1 VVGEGVGAGVVGGG
15 GVGEGAVG
23 VQGEAGTYSAGAF
36 GFGERPE
43 EAVGCDIEEGCDAA
57 RIRPTDLYCQDDR
70 FLPFSRMSG
79 AAKIFVVALVAF
91 LVYGSVELTAQLDS
105 AVPVNLGYIL
115 VGLGAIALPLRNF
128 RRTWWVTAALWLAIS
143 GLALAFPLTDAHFH
157 AVAAAAFL
165 LVVMTG
171 TTLVSMFYAG
181 PLDEDAAGIASGLA
195 VRLLLGAMGAL
206 AIGFASPLADWV
218 WQAQGPAIGRVA
230 FFAAAILAAG
240 TLVTALVG
248 GFVEARAERSDDPPV
263 RQIGSPEK
271 PAREPRRTKA
281 PTARPARQGILD
293 ILGQVGD
300 RLEVMLWNVKEVI
313 RTVSIYVLRTVA
325 YVIWKLVISLVNW
338 VVKVLVLTWRYVAAG
353 VKHTVRLGC
362 NAVRDAVVALV
373 WAAIF
378 VLVPV
383 SALAGA
389 GLLVAISAD
398 ETRRY
403 IATGALSVLL
413 QIIVVQ
419 FLALL
424 LATVAWIMLASQR
437 RRDSLASAQ
446 SSATITVPYL
456 LLFVAA
462 GGWLLG
468 LPGTFGHGPIR
479 VGFLTLTSTALIVV
493 ALVLRPWLNRMQA
506 RPPAQQF
513 QSAAGQGHGGLPGW
527 PAEEPER

>member
-1 VVGEGVGAGVVGGG
+1 VAAISVEDGIDR
-15 GVGEGAVG
+15 
-23 VQGEAGTYSAGAF
+23 GTFSAGAF

-43 EAVGCDIEEGCDAA
+43 EAVGCDVEEGCDAA
-57 RIRPTDLYCQDDR
+57 RIRPTDLYCDQHDR
-70 FLPFSRMSG
+70 FLPFSGMSG
-79 AAKIFVVALVAF
+79 AGKIFVVALVAF

-115 VGLGAIALPLRNF
+115 VGLGAIALPLRKF
-128 RRTWWVTAALWLAIS
+128 RRTCWVTAALWLAIS

-171 TTLVSMFYAG
+171 TTVLSMFHAAL
-181 PLDEDAAGIASGLA
+181 LDEDAAGIASGLA
-195 VRLLLGAMGAL
+195 VRQLLGAMGAL

-240 TLVTALVG
+240 TLVTAIVG
-248 GFVEARAERSDDPPV
+248 GFVESAKRSDDRPV
-263 RQIGSPEK
+263 PKIGSPEK
-271 PAREPRRTKA
+271 PAMLPRQAKA
-281 PTARPARQGILD
+281 TTARGARRGRSPMD
-293 ILGQVGD
+293 ILVQAVD
-300 RLEVMLWNVKEVI
+300 RLGAMLYNAKEVI

-325 YVIWKLVISLVNW
+325 YVIWKLIISLVNW

-353 VKHTVRLGC
+353 VKNTVRLGLR
-362 NAVRDAVVALV
+362 AVVDAVVALG

-389 GLLVAISAD
+389 GLLVASSAD

-446 SSATITVPYL
+446 SSATITAPYL

-493 ALVLRPWLNRMQA
+493 ALVLRPRSNQTQDQPLNRMQD
-506 RPPAQQF
+506 Q
-513 QSAAGQGHGGLPGW
+513 
-527 PAEEPER
+527 PEG

>member
-1 VVGEGVGAGVVGGG
+1 VAAIGVEDGIDR
-15 GVGEGAVG
+15 
-23 VQGEAGTYSAGAF
+23 GTYSAGAF

-43 EAVGCDIEEGCDAA
+43 EAVGCKIEEGCDAA
-57 RIRPTDLYCQDDR
+57 RIRPTDLYCEHDR

-79 AAKIFVVALVAF
+79 AGKILVVALVAF

-128 RRTWWVTAALWLAIS
+128 RRTCWVTAALWLAIS

-157 AVAAAAFL
+157 AVAAAFL

-171 TTLVSMFYAG
+171 TTLLSMFHAA

-195 VRLLLGAMGAL
+195 ARQLLGAMGSL

-218 WQAQGPAIGRVA
+218 WQAQGSAIGRVA
-230 FFAAAILAAG
+230 FFAAAVLAAG
-240 TLVTALVG
+240 TLVTAIVG
-248 GFVEARAERSDDPPV
+248 GFVESAKRSDDRPV
-263 RQIGSPEK
+263 PKIGSPEK
-271 PAREPRRTKA
+271 PAMLPRKA
-281 PTARPARQGILD
+281 KATTARRGRSSMGQIGD
-293 ILGQVGD
+293 ILVQAVD
-300 RLEVMLWNVKEVI
+300 RLWAMLHNAKEVI

-353 VKHTVRLGC
+353 VKKTVLLGRR
-362 NAVRDAVVALV
+362 AVVDAVVALV

-383 SALAGA
+383 SALAGT
-389 GLLVAISAD
+389 GLLVASSAD

-446 SSATITVPYL
+446 SSATITAPY

-493 ALVLRPWLNRMQA
+493 ALVLRPRLNQMQDQPLNRMQD
-506 RPPAQQF
+506 Q
-513 QSAAGQGHGGLPGW
+513 
-527 PAEEPER
+527 PEG

>member
-1 VVGEGVGAGVVGGG
+1 MAAIGVEDGIDR
-15 GVGEGAVG
+15 
-23 VQGEAGTYSAGAF
+23 GTYSAGAF

-43 EAVGCDIEEGCDAA
+43 EAVGCKIEEGCDAA
-57 RIRPTDLYCQDDR
+57 RIRPTDLYCEHDR

-79 AAKIFVVALVAF
+79 AGKILVVALVAF

-128 RRTWWVTAALWLAIS
+128 RRTCWVTAALWLAIS

-157 AVAAAAFL
+157 AVAAAFL

-171 TTLVSMFYAG
+171 TTLLSMFHAA

-195 VRLLLGAMGAL
+195 ARQLLGAMGAL

-230 FFAAAILAAG
+230 FFAAAVLAAG
-240 TLVTALVG
+240 TLVTAIVG
-248 GFVEARAERSDDPPV
+248 GFVESAKRSDDRPV
-263 RQIGSPEK
+263 PKIGSPEK
-271 PAREPRRTKA
+271 PAMLPRKA
-281 PTARPARQGILD
+281 KATTARRGRSSMGQIGD
-293 ILGQVGD
+293 ILVQAVD
-300 RLEVMLWNVKEVI
+300 RLWAMLHNAKEVI
-313 RTVSIYVLRTVA
+313 RTVSICVLRTVA

-353 VKHTVRLGC
+353 VKKTVLLGRR
-362 NAVRDAVVALV
+362 AVVDAVVALV

-383 SALAGA
+383 SALAGT
-389 GLLVAISAD
+389 GLLVASSAD

-446 SSATITVPYL
+446 SSATITAPYL

-462 GGWLLG
+462 SGWLLG

-493 ALVLRPWLNRMQA
+493 ALVLRPRLNQMQDQPLNRMQD
-506 RPPAQQF
+506 Q
-513 QSAAGQGHGGLPGW
+513 
-527 PAEEPER
+527 PEG

>member
-1 VVGEGVGAGVVGGG
+1 
-15 GVGEGAVG
+15 
-23 VQGEAGTYSAGAF
+23 
-36 GFGERPE
+36 
-43 EAVGCDIEEGCDAA
+43 
-57 RIRPTDLYCQDDR
+57 
-70 FLPFSRMSG
+70 
-79 AAKIFVVALVAF
+79 
-91 LVYGSVELTAQLDS
+91 
-105 AVPVNLGYIL
+105 
-115 VGLGAIALPLRNF
+115 
-128 RRTWWVTAALWLAIS
+128 
-143 GLALAFPLTDAHFH
+143 
-157 AVAAAAFL
+157 
-165 LVVMTG
+165 
-171 TTLVSMFYAG
+171 
-181 PLDEDAAGIASGLA
+181 
-195 VRLLLGAMGAL
+195 
-206 AIGFASPLADWV
+206 
-218 WQAQGPAIGRVA
+218 VA

-240 TLVTALVG
+240 TLVTAIVG
-248 GFVEARAERSDDPPV
+248 GFVESAKRSDDRPV
-263 RQIGSPEK
+263 RQIGSPKK

-281 PTARPARQGILD
+281 PTARRACQGILD
-293 ILGQVGD
+293 ILGQAAD
-300 RLEVMLWNVKEVI
+300 RLGVMLYNMKEVI

-338 VVKVLVLTWRYVAAG
+338 VVKVLVLTWRHVAAG
-353 VKHTVRLGC
+353 VKHTVRLGRD
-362 NAVRDAVVALV
+362 AVRDAVVALV

-403 IATGALSVLL
+403 IATGALSVLS
-413 QIIVVQ
+413 QVIVVQ

-446 SSATITVPYL
+446 SFATITAPYL

-527 PAEEPER
+527 PTEEPER

>member
-1 VVGEGVGAGVVGGG
+1 MA
-15 GVGEGAVG
+15 AIG
-23 VQGEAGTYSAGAF
+23 VQDGIDRGTYSAGAF

-57 RIRPTDLYCQDDR
+57 RIRPTDLYCDQHDR

-79 AAKIFVVALVAF
+79 AGKIFVVALVAF

-128 RRTWWVTAALWLAIS
+128 RRTCWVTAALWLAIS

-165 LVVMTG
+165 LVVLAG

-195 VRLLLGAMGAL
+195 VRQLLGAMGAL
-206 AIGFASPLADWV
+206 AIGFASPLAGRV

-240 TLVTALVG
+240 TLVTAIVG
-248 GFVEARAERSDDPPV
+248 GFVKSSKRSDDRPV
-263 RQIGSPEK
+263 RQIGSPKK
-271 PAREPRRTKA
+271 PAREPRQTKTT
-281 PTARPARQGILD
+281 TARRD
-293 ILGQVGD
+293 ILGRAAD
-300 RLEVMLWNVKEVI
+300 RLWVMFYNVKEVI
-313 RTVSIYVLRTVA
+313 RTVSINVLRTVA

-353 VKHTVRLGC
+353 VKHTVRLGRD
-362 NAVRDAVVALV
+362 AVRDAVVALV
-373 WAAIF
+373 RAAIF

-446 SSATITVPYL
+446 SSATITAPYL

-479 VGFLTLTSTALIVV
+479 VGFLTLTSTALIIV

-506 RPPAQQF
+506 RPPAQQS

>member
-1 VVGEGVGAGVVGGG
+1 VA
-15 GVGEGAVG
+15 AIG
-23 VQGEAGTYSAGAF
+23 VQEGIDRGTYSAGAF

-43 EAVGCDIEEGCDAA
+43 EAVGCEEGCNAA
-57 RIRPTDLYCQDDR
+57 RIRPTDLYCDQHDR
-70 FLPFSRMSG
+70 FLPFSGMSG
-79 AAKIFVVALVAF
+79 AGKILVVALVAF

-115 VGLGAIALPLRNF
+115 VGLGAIALPLRNY
-128 RRTWWVTAALWLAIS
+128 RRTCSVTAALWLGIS

-157 AVAAAAFL
+157 AVAAAFL
-165 LVVMTG
+165 LVVLTG
-171 TTLVSMFYAG
+171 TTLLSMFYAAL
-181 PLDEDAAGIASGLA
+181 LDEGAAGIASGIA
-195 VRLLLGAMGAL
+195 ARLLLGAMGAL
-206 AIGFASPLADWV
+206 AIGFASPLADWI

-240 TLVTALVG
+240 TLVTAIVG
-248 GFVEARAERSDDPPV
+248 GFVQSSKRSDDRDV

-271 PAREPRRTKA
+271 PVREPRQQKTT
-281 PTARPARQGILD
+281 TARRD
-293 ILGQVGD
+293 ILGRAAD
-300 RLEVMLWNVKEVI
+300 RLWVMLYNVKEVI
-313 RTVSIYVLRTVA
+313 RTGSIYVLRTVG
-325 YVIWKLVISLVNW
+325 YVIWKLVISFVNW
-338 VVKVLVLTWRYVAAG
+338 VVKVLVLTWRYVAAA
-353 VKHTVRLGC
+353 VKLAVRLG
-362 NAVRDAVVALV
+362 RDAVVNSVVALV

-389 GLLVAISAD
+389 GLLVASSAD

-413 QIIVVQ
+413 EIIVVQ

-437 RRDSLASAQ
+437 RRDSRVSAK
-446 SSATITVPYL
+446 SSATITAPYL

-468 LPGTFGHGPIR
+468 LPGTFGYGPIR
-479 VGFLTLTSTALIVV
+479 VGFLTLTSTALIVI
-493 ALVLRPWLNRMQA
+493 ALVLRPR
-506 RPPAQQF
+506 
-513 QSAAGQGHGGLPGW
+513 SAAGQGHGGLPGW

>member
-1 VVGEGVGAGVVGGG
+1 VAAISVEDGIDKGTYS
-15 GVGEGAVG
+15 
-23 VQGEAGTYSAGAF
+23 AGTYSAGAF

-57 RIRPTDLYCQDDR
+57 RIRPTDLYCDQHDR
-70 FLPFSRMSG
+70 FLPLSRMSG
-79 AAKIFVVALVAF
+79 AGKIFVVALVAF

-128 RRTWWVTAALWLAIS
+128 RRTCWVTAALWLAIS
-143 GLALAFPLTDAHFH
+143 GLALAFPLMDAHFH

-171 TTLVSMFYAG
+171 TTLLSMFYAA

-195 VRLLLGAMGAL
+195 VRQLLGAMGAL
-206 AIGFASPLADWV
+206 AIGFASPLADRV

-240 TLVTALVG
+240 TLVTAIVG
-248 GFVEARAERSDDPPV
+248 GFVQSAKRSDDRPV
-263 RQIGSPEK
+263 PKIGSPRK
-271 PAREPRRTKA
+271 PAMLMREAKA
-281 PTARPARQGILD
+281 TTARRARRGRSPMDQIAD
-293 ILGQVGD
+293 ILVRAVD
-300 RLEVMLWNVKEVI
+300 RLWAMLYNVKEAI
-313 RTVSIYVLRTVA
+313 RTVSINVLRTVA

-353 VKHTVRLGC
+353 VKGTVRLGRR
-362 NAVRDAVVALV
+362 AVVDAVLALAR
-373 WAAIF
+373 AAIF

-389 GLLVAISAD
+389 GLLVAMSAD
-398 ETRRY
+398 ETRQY

-424 LATVAWIMLASQR
+424 LAPVAWITLASQR

-446 SSATITVPYL
+446 SSATITAPYL

-493 ALVLRPWLNRMQA
+493 ALVLRPRLNRMQA
-506 RPPAQQF
+506 QP
-513 QSAAGQGHGGLPGW
+513 
-527 PAEEPER
+527 EPEG

>member
-1 VVGEGVGAGVVGGG
+1 VA
-15 GVGEGAVG
+15 AIG
-23 VQGEAGTYSAGAF
+23 VQDGIDRGTYSAGAF

-43 EAVGCDIEEGCDAA
+43 EAVGCEEGCNAA
-57 RIRPTDLYCQDDR
+57 RIRPTDLYCDQHDR

-79 AAKIFVVALVAF
+79 AGKIFVVALAAF
-91 LVYGSVELTAQLDS
+91 LVYGSVELTAQLNS

-115 VGLGAIALPLRNF
+115 VGLGAIALPLRNY
-128 RRTWWVTAALWLAIS
+128 RRTCSVTAALWLAIS
-143 GLALAFPLTDAHFH
+143 GLALAFPLTDAHFD
-157 AVAAAAFL
+157 AVAAAFL
-165 LVVMTG
+165 LVVLTG
-171 TTLVSMFYAG
+171 TTLLAMFYAAL
-181 PLDEDAAGIASGLA
+181 LDEGAAGIASGIA
-195 VRLLLGAMGAL
+195 ARLFLGAMGAL
-206 AIGFASPLADWV
+206 AIGFASPLADWI

-240 TLVTALVG
+240 TLVTAIVG
-248 GFVEARAERSDDPPV
+248 GFVQSSKRSDDRDV

-271 PAREPRRTKA
+271 PVREPRQPKTT
-281 PTARPARQGILD
+281 TARRD
-293 ILGQVGD
+293 ILGRAAD
-300 RLEVMLWNVKEVI
+300 RLWVMLYNVKEVI
-313 RTVSIYVLRTVA
+313 RTGSIYVLRTVA
-325 YVIWKLVISLVNW
+325 YVIWKLIISFVNW
-338 VVKVLVLTWRYVAAG
+338 VVKVLVLTWRYVAAA
-353 VKHTVRLGC
+353 VKLAVRLGRD
-362 NAVRDAVVALV
+362 AVVDAVVALV

-389 GLLVAISAD
+389 GLLVASSAD

-413 QIIVVQ
+413 EIIVVQ

-437 RRDSLASAQ
+437 RRDSRVSAR
-446 SSATITVPYL
+446 SSATITAPYL

-468 LPGTFGHGPIR
+468 LPGTFGYGPIR
-479 VGFLTLTSTALIVV
+479 VGFLTLTSTALIVI
-493 ALVLRPWLNRMQA
+493 ALVLRPR
-506 RPPAQQF
+506 
-513 QSAAGQGHGGLPGW
+513 SAAGQGHGGLPGW

>member
-1 VVGEGVGAGVVGGG
+1 VTAISVEDGIDKS
-15 GVGEGAVG
+15 
-23 VQGEAGTYSAGAF
+23 TYSPGAF

-43 EAVGCDIEEGCDAA
+43 EAVGCDIEEDCDAA
-57 RIRPTDLYCQDDR
+57 RIRPTDLYCEHDR

-79 AAKIFVVALVAF
+79 AGKIFVVALVAF

-128 RRTWWVTAALWLAIS
+128 RRTCWVTAALWLAIS

-157 AVAAAAFL
+157 AVAAAFL

-171 TTLVSMFYAG
+171 TTLLSMFYAA

-195 VRLLLGAMGAL
+195 ARQLLGAMGAL
-206 AIGFASPLADWV
+206 AIGFASPLADRV

-240 TLVTALVG
+240 TLVTAIVG
-248 GFVEARAERSDDPPV
+248 GFVQSANRSDDRPV
-263 RQIGSPEK
+263 PKIGSPQK
-271 PAREPRRTKA
+271 PAMLPRKPKA
-281 PTARPARQGILD
+281 TTARRGRSSMGQIGD
-293 ILGQVGD
+293 ILVQAVD
-300 RLEVMLWNVKEVI
+300 RLGVMLYNAKGAI

-325 YVIWKLVISLVNW
+325 YVIRKLVISLVNW

-353 VKHTVRLGC
+353 VQDTVRLGRR
-362 NAVRDAVVALV
+362 AVVDAVLALV

-389 GLLVAISAD
+389 GLLVASSAD

-424 LATVAWIMLASQR
+424 LATVAWNMLASQR

-446 SSATITVPYL
+446 SSATITAPYL

-493 ALVLRPWLNRMQA
+493 ALVLRPRLNRMQD
-506 RPPAQQF
+506 QT
-513 QSAAGQGHGGLPGW
+513 AG
-527 PAEEPER
+527 

>member
-1 VVGEGVGAGVVGGG
+1 
-15 GVGEGAVG
+15 
-23 VQGEAGTYSAGAF
+23 
-36 GFGERPE
+36 
-43 EAVGCDIEEGCDAA
+43 
-57 RIRPTDLYCQDDR
+57 
-70 FLPFSRMSG
+70 
-79 AAKIFVVALVAF
+79 
-91 LVYGSVELTAQLDS
+91 
-105 AVPVNLGYIL
+105 
-115 VGLGAIALPLRNF
+115 
-128 RRTWWVTAALWLAIS
+128 
-143 GLALAFPLTDAHFH
+143 
-157 AVAAAAFL
+157 
-165 LVVMTG
+165 
-171 TTLVSMFYAG
+171 
-181 PLDEDAAGIASGLA
+181 
-195 VRLLLGAMGAL
+195 
-206 AIGFASPLADWV
+206 
-218 WQAQGPAIGRVA
+218 
-230 FFAAAILAAG
+230 
-240 TLVTALVG
+240 
-248 GFVEARAERSDDPPV
+248 
-263 RQIGSPEK
+263 
-271 PAREPRRTKA
+271 
-281 PTARPARQGILD
+281 
-293 ILGQVGD
+293 
-300 RLEVMLWNVKEVI
+300 
-313 RTVSIYVLRTVA
+313 
-325 YVIWKLVISLVNW
+325 
-338 VVKVLVLTWRYVAAG
+338 
-353 VKHTVRLGC
+353 
-362 NAVRDAVVALV
+362 VALV

>member
-1 VVGEGVGAGVVGGG
+1 VLGLGGRY
-15 GVGEGAVG
+15 AVAAIS
-23 VQGEAGTYSAGAF
+23 VEDRIDKGTYSAGAF
-36 GFGERPE
+36 GFGERPK

-57 RIRPTDLYCQDDR
+57 RIRPTDLYCDQHDR

-79 AAKIFVVALVAF
+79 AVKIFVVALVAF

-115 VGLGAIALPLRNF
+115 VGLGAITLPLRNF
-128 RRTWWVTAALWLAIS
+128 RRTCWVTAALWLAIS
-143 GLALAFPLTDAHFH
+143 GLALAFPLTDAHFR

-171 TTLVSMFYAG
+171 TTLVSMFYAA

-195 VRLLLGAMGAL
+195 VRQLLGAMGAL
-206 AIGFASPLADWV
+206 AIGFASPLADRV
-218 WQAQGPAIGRVA
+218 WQTQGPAIGRVA

-240 TLVTALVG
+240 TLVTAIVG
-248 GFVEARAERSDDPPV
+248 GFVQSAKRSDDRPV
-263 RQIGSPEK
+263 PKIGSPRK
-271 PAREPRRTKA
+271 PAMLVRQAKATTGRARRGRSPMDQIA
-281 PTARPARQGILD
+281 D
-293 ILGQVGD
+293 ILVRAVD
-300 RLEVMLWNVKEVI
+300 RLWVMLYNVKEAI
-313 RTVSIYVLRTVA
+313 RTVSINVLRTVA
-325 YVIWKLVISLVNW
+325 YVIWKLVTSLVNW
-338 VVKVLVLTWRYVAAG
+338 VAKVLVLTWRYVAAG
-353 VKHTVRLGC
+353 VKETVRLGYR
-362 NAVRDAVVALV
+362 AVVDAVLALV

-389 GLLVAISAD
+389 GLLVASSAD
-398 ETRRY
+398 GTRRY

-446 SSATITVPYL
+446 SSATITAPYL

-479 VGFLTLTSTALIVV
+479 VGSLTLTSTALIVV
-493 ALVLRPWLNRMQA
+493 ALVLRPRLNRMQDQ
-506 RPPAQQF
+506 PA
-513 QSAAGQGHGGLPGW
+513 G
-527 PAEEPER
+527 

>member
-1 VVGEGVGAGVVGGG
+1 VA
-15 GVGEGAVG
+15 AIG
-23 VQGEAGTYSAGAF
+23 VQDGIDRGTYSAGAF

-43 EAVGCDIEEGCDAA
+43 EAVGCEEGCAAA
-57 RIRPTDLYCQDDR
+57 RIRPTDLYCEHDR
-70 FLPFSRMSG
+70 FLPFSGMSG
-79 AAKIFVVALVAF
+79 AGKIFVVALVAF

-115 VGLGAIALPLRNF
+115 VGLGAIALPLQNF
-128 RRTWWVTAALWLAIS
+128 RRTCWVTAALWLAIS

-230 FFAAAILAAG
+230 FFAAAILAVG
-240 TLVTALVG
+240 TLVTAIVG
-248 GFVEARAERSDDPPV
+248 GFVESSKDSDDRPV
-263 RQIGSPEK
+263 WQFGSPQK
-271 PAREPRRTKA
+271 PAMEPRETKA
-281 PTARPARQGILD
+281 TARRARRGRSPGRGIVD
-293 ILGQVGD
+293 ILVRAVEGIYYILVLAVD
-300 RLEVMLWNVKEVI
+300 RLGVMLYNAKEVI
-313 RTVSIYVLRTVA
+313 RTVSIYVLRIVA
-325 YVIWKLVISLVNW
+325 YVIKKLVISLVNW
-338 VVKVLVLTWRYVAAG
+338 VVEALVLTWRYVAAG
-353 VKHTVRLGC
+353 VKHAVRLGRD
-362 NAVRDAVVALV
+362 AVRNAVVALV
-373 WAAIF
+373 RAAIF

-389 GLLVAISAD
+389 GLLVAMSAD

-424 LATVAWIMLASQR
+424 LAPVAWITLASQR

-446 SSATITVPYL
+446 SSATITAPYL

-468 LPGTFGHGPIR
+468 LPGTFGYGPIR

-493 ALVLRPWLNRMQA
+493 ALVLRPRLNRMQA
-506 RPPAQQF
+506 QP
-513 QSAAGQGHGGLPGW
+513 
-527 PAEEPER
+527 EPEG